1 VVLYLSRMAATRL
14 PLLVVE
20 SMLIVRPMALPA
32 YEAGACG
39 RVGGDCAELGR
50 AWDTVV
56 DLEANIGVGREKS
69 WVSFVGGKYVP
80 GSGLFGLTGEG
91 LIGSRGLAVAAEFD
105 SFLV

>member
-1 VVLYLSRMAATRL
+1 VVLYRSRMAATRL

-20 SMLIVRPMALPA
+20 SMLIVRPTALPA

-39 RVGGDCAELGR
+39 RAGGDCAELGR
-50 AWDTVV
+50 GWDAVV
-56 DLEANIGVGREKS
+56 DLEANIGVGTGRS

-80 GSGLFGLTGEG
+80 GPGLLEPIGKG
-91 LIGSRGLAVAAEFD
+91 LIGSRALALAAESD